1 MLPIRFM
8 SAAVLV
14 MATAIPASANF
25 GFFFRPRATTAYY
38 FAVPVPVVYAPPVV
52 CLPVG
57 NPPRLY
63 AQPLPAPASS
73 KKEPPLADPDK
84 AAPGQSESKKVQTA
98 KYFDAYAVAP
108 AAGLPRPE
116 GRCSVSFWNLSQQEL
131 NLKVGE
137 KRMTLAAGRTLTL
150 DLERRFNWQI
160 EGRDAQTGQVAD
172 KDSALEIVIRR

>member
-1 MLPIRFM
+1 MLRIRFM
-8 SAAVLV
+8 SAAVLM

-25 GFFFRPRATTAYY
+25 GFLFRPRATTAYY
-38 FAVPVPVVYAPPVV
+38 IAVPVPVVYAPPAICV
-52 CLPVG
+52 PVG

-63 AQPLPAPASS
+63 AQPLPAPALSA
-73 KKEPPLADPDK
+73 KEPPLADQGK
-84 AAPGQSESKKVQTA
+84 AAPVQSESKKTQMA

-108 AAGLPRPE
+108 AAGPPRLE

-150 DLERRFNWQI
+150 ELDRQFNWQI